1 MRARNGLSE
10 YRDMEWDGALLRW
23 ICRSSVH
30 LLSLYWT
37 GGGGDHSR
45 PVEGRG
51 KRESKR
57 ERKMIF
63 LYGQLFSKIGWGG
76 LWEGGGSGSE

>member
-1 MRARNGLSE
+1 MGLRSTFTTEQGVHRLYWTGDAVRTRNGLSE
-10 YRDMEWDGALLRW
+10 YRGMEWDGALLRW

-51 KRESKR
+51 RESLR
-57 ERKMIF
+57 GR
-63 LYGQLFSKIGWGG
+63 GR
-76 LWEGGGSGSE
+76 